1 MTQKRTSW
9 LPKFEVIII
18 AVFFF
23 SFILW
28 AASRCGDVKKTV
40 AENVAIDASIDSTV
54 VESTKPTDIRT
65 AYLDSL
71 DRVRRID
78 SLNAIRS
85 DTARIDAEGNK
96 TETYGGRLYIT
107 INNLK
112 VRKFPGLKEEV
123 VGQLPLFEE
132 VIFMDEVT
140 DSTYQINL
148 GYEIADEPWV
158 KIKTKKGTVG
168 WVYGAGVNYYKQ
180 KRTGVLE

>member
-1 MTQKRTSW
+1 MAQKKISW
-9 LPKFEVIII
+9 LPKFEIVII

-23 SFILW
+23 SFLLW
-28 AASRCGDVKKTV
+28 AVSRCSDVKKVVT
-40 AENVAIDASIDSTV
+40 ENVAIESPIDSVEKV
-54 VESTKPTDIRT
+54 VPQATDIRT

-71 DRVRRID
+71 DRARRRDSSYVSSRGDTTTVR
-78 SLNAIRS
+78 
-85 DTARIDAEGNK
+85 K
-96 TETYGGRLYIT
+96 TESNGSRLYIT

-123 VGQLPLFEE
+123 IGQLPLYEE
-132 VIFMDEVT
+132 VTFMDEVT
-140 DSTYQINL
+140 DSSYQINL

-158 KIKTKKGTVG
+158 KIRTKKGTVG

>member
-1 MTQKRTSW
+1 MTQKKKSW

-28 AASRCGDVKKTV
+28 AASRCGGVKKTV
-40 AENVAIDASIDSTV
+40 IENIAIETPVDSIAGKS
-54 VESTKPTDIRT
+54 KPTDIRT

-71 DRVRRID
+71 ERIKLRDSSYVSRTDISRVND
-78 SLNAIRS
+78 S
-85 DTARIDAEGNK
+85 
-96 TETYGGRLYIT
+96 ETYGGRLYIT

-112 VRKFPGLKEEV
+112 IREFPGLKEEV
-123 VGQLPLFEE
+123 VGQLPLFDE
-132 VIFMDEVT
+132 VIFMNEVT

-158 KIKTKKGTVG
+158 KIKTKKGTIG

>member
-1 MTQKRTSW
+1 MTQKKKSW
-9 LPKFEVIII
+9 LPKFEIII
-18 AVFFF
+18 IGVFFF

-28 AASRCGDVKKTV
+28 AASRCGGIKKSADENIAVETLIDTTKAF
-40 AENVAIDASIDSTV
+40 AE
-54 VESTKPTDIRT
+54 PTDIRA

-71 DRVRRID
+71 ERVRRRD
-78 SLNAIRS
+78 SSYVSRV
-85 DTARIDAEGNK
+85 DTSRVSKPVNYA
-96 TETYGGRLYIT
+96 RLYIT

-112 VRKFPGLKEEV
+112 IRKFPGLKEEV
-123 VGQLPLFEE
+123 VAQLPLYDE
-132 VIFMDEVT
+132 VMFMDEVT

-158 KIKTKKGTVG
+158 KIKTKKGIVG

>member
-1 MTQKRTSW
+1 MTKGKTSW

-40 AENVAIDASIDSTV
+40 VENIAVETPQDSI
-54 VESTKPTDIRT
+54 EAQLKPTDIRT

-71 DRVRRID
+71 ERARRRD
-78 SLNAIRS
+78 STYVSSRA
-85 DTARIDAEGNK
+85 DTTRISGS
-96 TETYGGRLYIT
+96 TTYGRLYIT

-132 VIFMDEVT
+132 VAFMDEVT

-158 KIKTKKGTVG
+158 KIKTKKGTIG
-168 WVYGAGVNYYKQ
+168 WVYGAGVNYYKE

>member
-1 MTQKRTSW
+1 MTNKKTSW
-9 LPKFEVIII
+9 LPKFEIIII

-23 SFILW
+23 SFIIW
-28 AASRCGDVKKTV
+28 AASRCGGIKKATI
-40 AENVAIDASIDSTV
+40 ENIAIETPIDTLAA
-54 VESTKPTDIRT
+54 VEKPTDIRT

-71 DRVRRID
+71 ERMRQRDSSYVKRV
-78 SLNAIRS
+78 
-85 DTARIDAEGNK
+85 DTTRVNGSAV
-96 TETYGGRLYIT
+96 YGRLYIT

-123 VGQLPLFEE
+123 VAQLPLYDE
-132 VIFMDEVT
+132 VMFMDEVT

-158 KIKTKKGTVG
+158 KIKTEKGTVG

-180 KRTGVLE
+180 KRRGVLE

>member
-1 MTQKRTSW
+1 MTMKKTSW
-9 LPKFEVIII
+9 LPKFEIIII

-23 SFILW
+23 SFIIW
-28 AASRCGDVKKTV
+28 AVSRCGDVKKAV
-40 AENVAIDASIDSTV
+40 NENVAIETPVDS
-54 VESTKPTDIRT
+54 VEQVPQATDIRT

-71 DRVRRID
+71 DRARRRDSSYVNRID
-78 SLNAIRS
+78 TSNVKS
-85 DTARIDAEGNK
+85 TS
-96 TETYGGRLYIT
+96 TESYGGRLYIT

-123 VGQLPLFEE
+123 VGQLPLYEE

>member
-1 MTQKRTSW
+1 MTQNKKSW
-9 LPKFEVIII
+9 LPKFELIII

-28 AASRCGDVKKTV
+28 AVSRCGDVKKTV
-40 AENVAIDASIDSTV
+40 VENIATETPIDSIEFLSET
-54 VESTKPTDIRT
+54 TDIRT

-71 DRVRRID
+71 ARVKRRD
-78 SLNAIRS
+78 SLATNRT
-85 DTARIDAEGNK
+85 DTSMTTNR
-96 TETYGGRLYIT
+96 TEVSGSRLYIT

-123 VGQLPLFEE
+123 VGQLPLYDE
-132 VIFMDEVT
+132 VTFMDEVT

-158 KIKTKKGTVG
+158 KIKTKKGTIG
-168 WVYGAGVNYYKQ
+168 WVYGAGVHYYKQ